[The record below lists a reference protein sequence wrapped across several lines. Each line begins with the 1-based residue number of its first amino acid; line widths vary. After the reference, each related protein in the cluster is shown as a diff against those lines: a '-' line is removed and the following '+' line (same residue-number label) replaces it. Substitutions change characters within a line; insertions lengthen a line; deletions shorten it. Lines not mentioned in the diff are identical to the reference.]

1 MAGETASRLHV
12 FVCGGTG
19 LVGSAL
25 VKQLQNAETS
35 SSSSSSS
42 TRVRLVGFCS
52 SKLIFTTTD
61 YASPLSIAGDVISDA
76 EIETC
81 VGAQHGRVCVGAQHG
96 RVCVVDCTSSQSI
109 TDRYASWLERGWH
122 VVTCNKKGNSGDL
135 AYYQRCID
143 ATHRVGG
150 GKWFVEATC
159 GAGLPTISSMRTL
172 VATGDDIE
180 SVQGIFSGTMS
191 FLFNTWDGVSPF
203 SEIVKQAKAAGYTEP
218 DPREDLNG
226 LDVARKVVICAR
238 ECGMKISL
246 ADVQVQSMVPKELE
260 SCSSDEFMVKF
271 AEHDENL
278 AKVAKSAGAEGC
290 VLRFVGAVDV
300 KNGVASVSL
309 SKFPKSHPF
318 ATLTGAD
325 NIFEIKSSRYGPS
338 GGSTPLIIRG
348 PGAGAE
354 VTAGGV
360 YGDIVAL
367 ARQI

>member
-35 SSSSSSS
+35 SSSSLSSA

-52 SKLIFTTTD
+52 SKLVTSTD
-61 YASPLSIAGDVISDA
+61 SPASPLSIAGDVISDA

-81 VGAQHGRVCVGAQHG
+81 VGVQHEH
-96 RVCVVDCTSSQSI
+96 VCVVDCTSSQSI

-172 VATGDDIE
+172 VATGDNIE

-203 SEIVKQAKAAGYTEP
+203 SEIVTQAKAAGYTEP

-246 ADVQVQSMVPKELE
+246 ADVQVESMVPKELE

-278 AKVAKSAGAEGC
+278 AKVAKSADAEGC

-309 SKFPKSHPF
+309 SKFPKSNPF

-325 NIFEIKSSRYGPS
+325 NIFEIKSSRYGPT